1 MLVRFQKAYEYGKNE
16 TTNFKQYTKK
26 YADGTLEYEA
36 VIYKDGLSFVGAP
49 IGKTCTINNLL
60 IFPIQFTDSPIVV
73 ASVNNGQST
82 IYRIERTA
90 KSISNLILW
99 TLSEEVVKEATISI
113 KAFGKW
119 K

>member
-1 MLVRFQKAYEYGKNE
+1 MIVHLQKAYEYRKYE

-36 VIYKDGLSFVGAP
+36 VIYKDGLNFVGAP

-60 IFPIQFTDSPIVV
+60 TFPIQFTDNPIVV

-82 IYRIERTA
+82 AYRIERTA
-90 KSISNLILW
+90 KSISSLILW
-99 TLSEEVVKEATISI
+99 SLSEETDTEASISI
-113 KAFGKW
+113 KAFGRW

>member
-1 MLVRFQKAYEYGKNE
+1 MLVRFQKAYEYGENE

-36 VIYKDGLSFVGAP
+36 VIYKDGLSFVGSP

-60 IFPIQFTDSPIVV
+60 TFPIQFTDNPIVT

-82 IYRIERTA
+82 VYRIERTA
-90 KSISNLILW
+90 KSISSLILW
-99 TLSEEVVKEATISI
+99 SLSEETDTEASISI